1 MARKVNLEQVA
12 RDATVPF
19 RPVKVADIDD
29 YHAFVVLFEGTFPW
43 HSHEADEFFTVLDG
57 ELRVEFQG
65 SAASTL
71 GPMDS
76 LLITRGTVH
85 QTVAPRRTRVL
96 VFERRSITQETVG
109 EQ

>member
-1 MARKVNLEQVA
+1 MAHKVNLEDMA
-12 RDATVPF
+12 RQATVPF
-19 RPVKVADIDD
+19 SPVKVADIDD

-43 HSHEADEFFTVLDG
+43 HAHEADEFFTVIDG

-65 SAASTL
+65 APATTL
-71 GPMDS
+71 GPLDS

-96 VFERRSITQETVG
+96 VFEQRSITQETIG